1 MTKFRKRGI
10 ILRYAETVQF
20 SGTQGGIMREV
31 ASIKVS
37 VDYGQVVRLVEF
49 EDIEC
54 GPDENLTY
62 EYQPEENATR
72 GVEILIVRFADSEW
86 SPLSKYDEALRLHKR
101 HGLRPANV
109 WEMKALTGRTEVIQI
124 FKREINRQRKLYG
137 GEVAYSTLP
146 EICGLGSKQV
156 RPENDHDAG
165 RPVVPQISYASDE
178 GPQRLTAEGRYSYDG
193 VLFAAIRNA

>member
-1 MTKFRKRGI
+1 MKEI
-10 ILRYAETVQF
+10 AC
-20 SGTQGGIMREV
+20 
-31 ASIKVS
+31 IKAV
-37 VDYGQVVRLVEF
+37 VDYSQAIQLVEF

-72 GVEILIVRFADSEW
+72 EVEILIVKFTENEGKSF
-86 SPLSKYDEALRLHKR
+86 PKYDDTLKLHER

-109 WEMKALTGRTEVIQI
+109 WEMKALLGKAEVKQI
-124 FKREINRQRKLYG
+124 FQREINRQRRLYG

-156 RPENDHDAG
+156 RPEKDHDAG

-193 VLFAAIRNA
+193 VLFAAVCNA